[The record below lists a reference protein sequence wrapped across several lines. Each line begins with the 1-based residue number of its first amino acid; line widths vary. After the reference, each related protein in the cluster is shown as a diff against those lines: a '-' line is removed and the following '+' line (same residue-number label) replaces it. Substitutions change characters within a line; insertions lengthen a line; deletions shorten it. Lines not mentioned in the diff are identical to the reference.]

1 MAAIVTLL
9 RKSLHRGRGP
19 HRIRA
24 IVSVAFGTDVS
35 VQGAYQ
41 KGTGF
46 LNQGATPIDFQSVIP
61 EPIVE
66 PTAIGNGYV
75 GSMIEPRMV
84 AKASFTGF
92 TTGFTAGS
100 THGILDFD
108 LMGVLNYSAPP
119 HKYVFVRYYG
129 CAAGPG
135 PVFDEA
141 ASDASITGG
150 GFSVEL
156 EYTPISGGEA

>member
-1 MAAIVTLL
+1 MAATVTLL

-46 LNQGATPIDFQSVIP
+46 LNVNAGPIDIQSVIP

-75 GSMIEPRMV
+75 GSMIEPRMK
-84 AKASFTGF
+84 ALASFTGF
-92 TTGFTAGS
+92 TTTLLG
-100 THGILDFD
+100 THGIIDFD
-108 LMGVLNYSAPP
+108 YMGVLNYTAPP
-119 HKYVFVRYYG
+119 HKYIFVRLYG
-129 CAAGPG
+129 CGAG

-141 ASDASITGG
+141 ASDAAITGG

>member
-1 MAAIVTLL
+1 MVATVTLL

-24 IVSVAFGTDVS
+24 IVSVAFDADTH
-35 VQGAYQ
+35 QGAYQ

-46 LNQGATPIDFQSVIP
+46 LNANAAPIDIQSIIP
-61 EPIVE
+61 EPLVE

-75 GSMIEPRMV
+75 GSMIEPRM
-84 AKASFTGF
+84 ATLASFTNF
-92 TTGFTAGS
+92 TTTLRG

-108 LMGVLNYSAPP
+108 YMGVLNYSAPP
-119 HKYVFVRYYG
+119 HKYIFVRLYG
-129 CAAGPG
+129 CGDPG
-135 PVFDEA
+135 PTFDEA
-141 ASDASITGG
+141 ANDVAITGG
-150 GFSVEL
+150 GFSIEL

>member
-1 MAAIVTLL
+1 MTATVTLL

-24 IVSVAFGTDVS
+24 IVSVAFDDGAH
-35 VQGAYQ
+35 QGRYQ

-46 LNQGATPIDFQSVIP
+46 LNAGATPIDFQSVIP

-75 GSMIEPRMV
+75 GSIIEPRM
-84 AKASFTGF
+84 KELASFTDF
-92 TTGFTAGS
+92 TTALLG
-100 THGILDFD
+100 THGIIDFD
-108 LMGVLNYSAPP
+108 YMGVLNYTAPP
-119 HKYVFVRYYG
+119 HKYIFVRLYG
-129 CAAGPG
+129 CGAG

-141 ASDASITGG
+141 ASDAAITGG
-150 GFSVEL
+150 GFSIEL

>member
-1 MAAIVTLL
+1 M
-9 RKSLHRGRGP
+9 
-19 HRIRA
+19 
-24 IVSVAFGTDVS
+24 AFGTAPS
-35 VQGAYQ
+35 NQGAYQ

-46 LNQGATPIDFQSVIP
+46 LNADTTPIDIQSVIP

-75 GSMIEPRMV
+75 GSMIEPRM
-84 AKASFTGF
+84 ATLASFTGF
-92 TTGFTAGS
+92 TTALLG

-108 LMGVLNYSAPP
+108 TMGVFNYTAPK
-119 HKYVFVRYYG
+119 HKYIFVRLYG
-129 CAAGPG
+129 CGAG

-141 ASDASITGG
+141 ATDAAMTTG
-150 GFSVEL
+150 GFSIEL